1 VDEQLGLLVELQELD
16 TRIIAH
22 SRTIKDIPS
31 RLSSMEKPLKAA
43 EDALAGARKDYEA
56 LEKKKRDREASV
68 EENNDHL
75 KKLNERTRDIKDNKA
90 YQAHLKEIENVEAG
104 TVKLEDEVL
113 EAMEKIEAEDAKINV
128 AEDSLKVE
136 QLKAEALK
144 KELDKEVEEAK
155 AGLDEMKSKRSGFVS
170 GLEQETYELYMDL
183 LGSRGG
189 VAVTS
194 VDDEICGGCN
204 MNIMP
209 QLYVEI
215 TKNKKV
221 IPCPQCRRILY
232 HKPEAPASPPDS
244 DNEGQEAGG
253 QSS

>member
-1 VDEQLGLLVELQELD
+1 MDEQLGLLVELQALD

-31 RLSSMEKPLKAA
+31 RISSMEKPLKAA
-43 EDALAGARKDYEA
+43 GDALDRARKDHEA

-104 TVKLEDEVL
+104 TVRLEDEVL
-113 EAMEKIEAEDAKINV
+113 EAMEKIEAEDAKIHV
-128 AEDSLKVE
+128 AEDALKVE
-136 QLKAEALK
+136 QQKAEALK

-155 AGLDEMKSKRSGFVS
+155 AGLDEMRSKRSGFVS

-183 LGSRGG
+183 LGTKGG

-215 TKNKKV
+215 TKSKK
-221 IPCPQCRRILY
+221 IIHCPQCRRILY
-232 HKPEAPASPPDS
+232 HKPEVPAS
-244 DNEGQEAGG
+244 EGAGQEAGG